1 MAIHVNVERKVC
13 IVKTR
18 AQCTSTTLELQHSS
32 EHRKTG
38 THNLNNPERYTHAA
52 RVQLDAYV
60 EGKECTSTRYPPCCG
75 STNTHP
81 PCEGTAHALTHT
93 CAGAHERW
101 YREGHDSLGA
111 PEWPALTR
119 PQGVPPSL
127 CLRQRQRTQ
136 GGTSLRTQQTRGS
149 AVDHWRPRTPTAREG
164 PGRPPS
170 HPAPLHARS
179 ARCRRPRARGA
190 RGIQLRPG
198 VGRRRHGPWQE
209 TLRVAE
215 EDRDTEHTTHDTST
229 HFPPYLTLG
238 DTLCFCEAYGMR

>member
-1 MAIHVNVERKVC
+1 MPMLRARSVPVPATLHAIE
-13 IVKTR
+13 
-18 AQCTSTTLELQHSS
+18 
-32 EHRKTG
+32 
-38 THNLNNPERYTHAA
+38 
-52 RVQLDAYV
+52 
-60 EGKECTSTRYPPCCG
+60 STR
-75 STNTHP
+75 
-81 PCEGTAHALTHT
+81 THT
-93 CAGAHERW
+93 PRTIEQLTPSHICAQARMG
-101 YREGHDSLGA
+101 GHDSLCA
-111 PEWPALTR
+111 PERPALTR

-136 GGTSLRTQQTRGS
+136 GGTSQRTQQTRGS